1 MASELSAYRDD
12 RFYISLPK
20 LEWENLRKNNQSAEF
35 CITYNTSGRT
45 AYLVGCELRRE
56 TSNTDDDK
64 AVIIDSWRVIMTT
77 TDGRKIELTEDI
89 PVETC
94 RDIDTVIQLFYETS
108 YPDIFS

>member
-1 MASELSAYRDD
+1 MSSTKDWFECPNCGGYASREQD
-12 RFYISLPK
+12 
-20 LEWENLRKNNQSAEF
+20 N
-35 CITYNTSGRT
+35 RT
-45 AYLVGCELRRE
+45 CEVYYSCPDCDWCGE

-64 AVIIDSWRVIMTT
+64 AVIIDSWRIIMTT

-89 PVETC
+89 PAETC